1 MADEDDIEEPAEPET
16 PIDDE
21 GEEQTLLTT
30 ADYHNIAQKQ
40 VMNAV
45 FAVLADNK
53 MDWALVAPFLDS
65 ARELVR
71 GDFATAQ
78 MRLHTVRAEGDT
90 WIEAEEAY
98 LGLSVSDRDDGAEWL
113 AETWWLSEIAL
124 ADGDPAEVRRIVA
137 AIGRSLDKI
146 NAWLADKP
154 PAAPEKP

>member
-1 MADEDDIEEPAEPET
+1 MADEDEIQKPEATEDEEE
-16 PIDDE
+16 
-21 GEEQTLLTT
+21 TLLTT
-30 ADYHNIAQKQ
+30 ADFHNIAQKQ
-40 VMNAV
+40 IMNAV

-78 MRLHTVRAEGDT
+78 LKLHTVRAEGET
-90 WIEAEEAY
+90 WVDAEEAY

-124 ADGDPAEVRRIVA
+124 ADADPAEVHRIAA
-137 AIGRSLDKI
+137 AIRRSLDKI
-146 NAWLADKP
+146 DAWLADKP
-154 PAAPEKP
+154 PAIDP

>member
-1 MADEDDIEEPAEPET
+1 MADEEEIEESEEPAP
-16 PIDDE
+16 DD
-21 GEEQTLLTT
+21 GKEEIFLTT
-30 ADYHNIAQKQ
+30 ADFHNVAQKQ

-53 MDWALVAPFLDS
+53 MDWALVAPFLES

-71 GDFATAQ
+71 GDFATASL
-78 MRLHTVRAEGDT
+78 RLHTVRAEGDT
-90 WIEAEEAY
+90 WVEAEEAY

-137 AIGRSLDKI
+137 AIERSLDKI

-154 PAAPEKP
+154 PAASEKA

>member
-1 MADEDDIEEPAEPET
+1 MADEDEIEEPAEPAAEEG
-16 PIDDE
+16 DE
-21 GEEQTLLTT
+21 EETLLTS
-30 ADYHNIAQKQ
+30 ADFHNIAQKQ
-40 VMNAV
+40 IMNAV

-53 MDWALVAPFLDS
+53 MDWALVAPFLES

-78 MRLHTVRAEGDT
+78 LKLHTVRAEGET
-90 WIEAEEAY
+90 WVDAEEAY

-124 ADGDPAEVRRIVA
+124 ADGDSAEVRRIAA
-137 AIGRSLDKI
+137 AISRSLDKI

-154 PAAPEKP
+154 PAAPDKA

>member
-1 MADEDDIEEPAEPET
+1 MADEEEIQDPEEPAPA
-16 PIDDE
+16 D
-21 GEEQTLLTT
+21 GEEEIFLTT
-30 ADYHNIAQKQ
+30 AEFHSVAQKQ

-71 GDFATAQ
+71 GDFATARL
-78 MRLHTVRAEGDT
+78 RLHTVRAEGDT
-90 WIEAEEAY
+90 WVEAEEAY

-113 AETWWLSEIAL
+113 AETWWLSEVAL

-137 AIGRSLDKI
+137 AISRSLDKI

-154 PAAPEKP
+154 AAAAP

>member
-1 MADEDDIEEPAEPET
+1 MADEEEIEESKEPAA
-16 PIDDE
+16 DE
-21 GEEQTLLTT
+21 GEEEILLTT

-40 VMNAV
+40 IMNAV

-71 GDFATAQ
+71 GDFATA
-78 MRLHTVRAEGDT
+78 RLTLHTVRAEGET
-90 WIEAEEAY
+90 WVDAEEAY
-98 LGLSVSDRDDGAEWL
+98 LGLSVCDRDDGAEWL
-113 AETWWLSEIAL
+113 AESWWLSEVAL
-124 ADGDPAEVRRIVA
+124 ADGDPVEVRRIVA

-154 PAAPEKP
+154 PAADPKP